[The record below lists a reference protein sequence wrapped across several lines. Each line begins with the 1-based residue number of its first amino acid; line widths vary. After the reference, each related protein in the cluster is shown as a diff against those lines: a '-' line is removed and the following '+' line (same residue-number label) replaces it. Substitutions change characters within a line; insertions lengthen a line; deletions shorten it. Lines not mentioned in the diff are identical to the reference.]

1 MTPSAGP
8 RLARSTWSR
17 PLPPDAPER
26 PGLARW
32 RIAFTMAMRQ
42 SLRSWPSTVLV
53 VLLVLLPMAAVSAAA
68 VYAASLEPS
77 PAQRADAQLG
87 GADAWLEP
95 MGGMAGMRQYL
106 DDPYRL
112 FMADESGTAPAA
124 VDPPETVNPLVDAD
138 RLIPIRHAVASVT
151 TANGTGSFT
160 VVAGDAWDPL
170 LDGRYTLVDG
180 RAPAAPTEVLATPA
194 SLERLGVG
202 IGEEIDVVD
211 PAGRATVVGTMT
223 SRLDPDRA
231 SMLFAPGDSPLAQD
245 DASGVSTWYAEGW
258 RPTAAEV
265 YDLNG
270 KGVIVFDRALSQH
283 PGDGGTPA
291 LESASGTSWALYSAA
306 LAALVFCTYLVL
318 LLAGSAFSVS
328 AKRQQ
333 RSLAVAASLGAS
345 RGDVFRIVLFQGAL
359 MGLAGGIGGS
369 AAGIGLAAIARAALD
384 NGQLDHSWGLKV
396 PWPAIIGLV
405 AFSAVVG
412 TLAAALPARSATRGD
427 TLEAL
432 RGARRPVAVSAQRPR
447 IGAAMIITGL
457 VLVTG
462 SVIVL
467 VSTYN
472 SPLHGTEASDPIYSA
487 AMIAMITGPLV
498 LQIGVVLAGH
508 WMLSLAA
515 KTLARLGVGARLAG
529 RDGVANPG
537 RSVPAFGAI
546 AACAFLA
553 TASFGGVAVL
563 TEMRAE
569 SAQSVAPAGAVY
581 ASVGAAA
588 ETAPRDKADLVA
600 PTEEA
605 AARADEM
612 LVAAGAVS
620 TAVVRE
626 AVGAD
631 VDPETGEVVDDS
643 DQTLISPEVQVPAW
657 CEEDDSSCEPAFNDV
672 TGNGAQP
679 VVVAPADL
687 ATAFG
692 APVSDDDRRAFA
704 AGAALVTDPRWL
716 TDDDGLRLNEWR
728 WTDLYD
734 ERIDETGTAPVS
746 TTTLDARLI
755 ADAQSLDQWHQVY
768 ISPETAAELGI
779 ETIPSR
785 VIASFDDITTALLDG
800 LAADA
805 ETITAS
811 SSADEVP
818 LFVTAERADPPPSAA
833 PWLWLILG
841 AVSVLVVAASAV
853 ALGLSRH
860 ERRPD
865 DATLASVGA
874 PARVRRSVNAF
885 HALVI
890 AGFGCV
896 TGTIAGLMPVIGV
909 VVILRMTTG
918 EGPSLVEMPWS
929 FYGLL
934 AIALPIAIALVSGA
948 APPGRA
954 DLTRRTAIT

>member
-1 MTPSAGP
+1 MQPAGP
-8 RLARSTWSR
+8 RIARSTWPR
-17 PLPPDAPER
+17 PLPPEAPER
-26 PGLARW
+26 RGLARW
-32 RIAFTMAMRQ
+32 RIAATMALRQ

-77 PAQRADAQLG
+77 PAQRAEAELG

-95 MGGMAGMRQYL
+95 MGGMAGVRQYL
-106 DDPYRL
+106 DDPHGL
-112 FMADESGTAPAA
+112 FLVEESSDEPAA
-124 VDPPETVNPLVDAD
+124 VEPPDSVDQ
-138 RLIPIRHAVASVT
+138 LIDAERVIAIRHALASVT
-151 TANGTGSFT
+151 TAHGTGSFT

-170 LDGRYTLVDG
+170 LDGRYALLEG
-180 RAPAAPTEVLATPA
+180 RAPDAPSEVLATPA

-202 IGEEIDVVD
+202 IGDEIEVVD
-211 PAGRATVVGTMT
+211 PVGRATVVGTMT

-231 SMLFAPGDSPLAQD
+231 SMLFAPADSPLLD
-245 DASGVSTWYAEGW
+245 GEIPHVSTWYAEGW
-258 RPTAAEV
+258 HPTAAEV
-265 YDLNG
+265 YDLNAQ
-270 KGVIVFDRALSQH
+270 GVIVFDRALSQH
-283 PGDGGTPA
+283 PGDGGAPA

-306 LAALVFCTYLVL
+306 AAALVFCTYLVL

-359 MGLAGGIGGS
+359 MGLAGGIAGS
-369 AAGIGLAAIARAALD
+369 AAGIGLAAIARAAFD
-384 NGQLDHSWGLKV
+384 SGQLEYTWGLKV
-396 PWPAIIGLV
+396 PWLAIIGLV
-405 AFSAVVG
+405 VFSALVG

-432 RGARRPVAVSAQRPR
+432 RGSRRPVAVSARRPR
-447 IGAAMIITGL
+447 IGAAMIVTGL

-462 SVIVL
+462 SVIAL

-472 SPLHGTEASDPIYSA
+472 SPLHGTEASEPIYSA
-487 AMIAMITGPLV
+487 AMIAMIAGPLV

-515 KTLARLGVGARLAG
+515 TMLARLGVGARLAG

-563 TEMRAE
+563 TDMRAE
-569 SAQSVAPAGAVY
+569 AEQSAAPAGAVY
-581 ASVGAAA
+581 ASVGVDAEALPGDKTDLAAHA
-588 ETAPRDKADLVA
+588 Q
-600 PTEEA
+600 EA
-605 AARADEM
+605 ASRADEM
-612 LVAAGAVS
+612 LIAAGAAS

-631 VDPETGEVVDDS
+631 VDPETGEIIDDPE
-643 DQTLISPEVQVPAW
+643 QTLISPEVQVPAW
-657 CEEDDSSCEPAFNDV
+657 CEQDDASCEPAFHDI

-679 VVVAPADL
+679 IVVAPADL
-687 ATAFG
+687 DTALG

-704 AGAALVTDPRWL
+704 SGAAIITDRQWL
-716 TDDDGLRLNEWR
+716 TDDGALRLNEWR
-728 WTDLYD
+728 PADLFD
-734 ERIDETGTAPVS
+734 ERIDETGTDPLS
-746 TTTLDARLI
+746 TTVLDARLI
-755 ADAQSLDQWHQVY
+755 TGAQSLDAWRQVY
-768 ISPETAAELGI
+768 LAPETAAGLGI

-785 VIASFDDITTALLDG
+785 VIAAFDEVTTALLDG

-805 ETITAS
+805 ETITAAS
-811 SSADEVP
+811 RAEEVP
-818 LFVTAERADPPPSAA
+818 LFVTAERADPPPDAA
-833 PWLWLILG
+833 PWLWLVLG
-841 AVSVLVVAASAV
+841 AVSVLVIAASAV
-853 ALGLSRH
+853 SLGLSRH
-860 ERRPD
+860 ERGPD
-865 DATLASVGA
+865 DATLAAVGA
-874 PARVRRSVNAF
+874 PGRVRRSVNAF
-885 HALVI
+885 QALVV
-890 AGFGCV
+890 AGFGCL
-896 TGTIAGLMPVIGV
+896 TGTVAGLMPVLGV

-918 EGPSLVEMPWS
+918 DGPTLLEVPWS

-934 AIALPIAIALVSGA
+934 AVALPIAIALVSGA
-948 APPGRA
+948 VPPARA
-954 DLTRRTAIT
+954 DLTHRTAIA